1 MTQEAPSKIR
11 SLLRGWRLWLLL
23 SVLAYTLIG
32 FFLLPWIIERQIVA
46 FGETRLQRPLAVE
59 RVQVNPYTL
68 TLSIEGLSLDEADGT
83 PLAALQEFFVDFQAS
98 SLFRR
103 AWTFREL
110 RLGGPYLNFVRSE
123 DGGNNLRRVAQ
134 TLAETAEPETAQT
147 DEASD
152 KSGLPRLLLMHFI
165 LQDGAVDVTDLSRET
180 DFQTRFDSI
189 DLELFSLNTLP
200 EKEAQHSFNLITENG
215 ADITWTGQLQT
226 NPFYLSGHLQALGER
241 PRLIW
246 RYIQDDVDFEI
257 ADGQVT
263 LALDLEIRA
272 GRDGP
277 RIAVDNVEYTLTD
290 LLLRPKG
297 VEQDVL
303 RVSGITLAGGQIRY
317 PEQTIHL
324 EQATISGT
332 RLVAFRDE
340 NGIVNIVD
348 LLDSRDRATRPEE
361 SVPSSAAADSGE
373 SVPEAADAVPSDENS
388 QGQGQGQVGA
398 PEPSSP
404 ASGDVPA
411 ETETAESDR
420 EAEAPAATGGTPSGW
435 RFTLGSLAVED
446 FAAEFEDRSFSR
458 PVNTG
463 VENLNLHVTDFSTDP
478 GTTFHFRVD
487 TGVTTGGQV
496 TAEGDIGLEPQTAAV
511 NVDVDGL
518 SLDPLEPLIGESTR
532 LRLLSGDLSVDGSI
546 SHGADETLKF
556 SGASVIEEL
565 VTEDT
570 ILNERFVAWKSL
582 SMPSIEFALD
592 EGTLVIDTVAFDA
605 PYWKLTVKPDGTTNI
620 SDVFPQ
626 PEPSS
631 QQQDPA
637 PPAEAAPDGPPLKV
651 SIGSVALDEGSANFA
666 DMSLPLPF
674 ATAIHSM
681 KGEIGN
687 ISSERGQKASV
698 DIAGVVDESGSADI
712 QGELDPFA
720 PTDFLKMDV
729 VFKNLHM
736 PRLTPYSA
744 KFAGREIKSG
754 KLGLDLKYRIEQG
767 KLDSTNK
774 FIIDQLT
781 LGKKVESPKAMDLP
795 LDLAVA
801 LLQDSNGRIDLDLP
815 VTGDLNDPE
824 FHYGSVVWKAFTGI
838 LVKAVTAPFKLL
850 GALIPGGGQGEQ
862 LEFIEFEPGSA
873 SLSEAETAELNT
885 IAEALAKRPQLL
897 LQVPAAYSATTDK
910 EAIQSARLE
919 EKVQTRLPGIDAREG
934 VSAERAALEQIYVE
948 EFSKT
953 ELENL
958 QAANTRARDEAGGK
972 PELDEEAYMASLTR
986 SLRSEEVVTTAELAS
1001 LAEARAQAITDYL
1014 VNTAGANPGQI
1025 STSEISTVEPTAEG
1039 QVQLKFSVDTGGAAP
1054 SVPEQGR
1061 SAEPAAGSAG
1071 G

>member
-1 MTQEAPSKIR
+1 MTQETPSKIR

-32 FFLLPWIIERQIVA
+32 FFLLPWILERQIVA
-46 FGETRLQRPLAVE
+46 FGETRLQRPLTVE

-68 TLSIEGLSLDEADGT
+68 TLAIEGLSLDEADGR
-83 PLAALQEFFVDFQAS
+83 PLAALGEFYVDFQAS

-103 AWTFREL
+103 AWTFRQL
-110 RLGGPYLNFVRSE
+110 RLSGPYLNFVRFE
-123 DGGNNLRRVAQ
+123 DGGNNFRRLAQ
-134 TLAETAEPETAQT
+134 TLSETAEPEAVQT
-147 DEASD
+147 DQAADEP
-152 KSGLPRLLLMHFI
+152 GLPRLLLMHFI

-180 DFQTRFDSI
+180 DFQTHFDSI

-226 NPFYLSGHLQALGER
+226 NPFYLSGHLEALGER

-257 ADGQVT
+257 ADGQVS

-272 GRDGP
+272 GSDGP

-303 RVSGITLAGGQIRY
+303 RVSRITLAGGQIRY

-324 EQATISGT
+324 EQATMSGA

-340 NGIVNIVD
+340 NGVVNIVD
-348 LLDSRDRATRPEE
+348 LLDSRDGVAGTVAPE
-361 SVPSSAAADSGE
+361 SPSPAAEAAHSL
-373 SVPEAADAVPSDENS
+373 PQAADAASSDENIET
-388 QGQGQGQVGA
+388 QGQAGA

-404 ASGDVPA
+404 ASADALP
-411 ETETAESDR
+411 ETETTESGR
-420 EAEAPAATGGTPSGW
+420 EAEAPASAGDTPSGW
-435 RFTLGSLAVED
+435 RFTLGNLAVED
-446 FAAEFEDRSFSR
+446 FAAEFEDRSFNR
-458 PVNTG
+458 PVKTG
-463 VENLNLHVTDFSTDP
+463 VENLNLNVTDFSTDP
-478 GTTFHFRVD
+478 GTTFHLRVD

-496 TAEGDIGLEPQTAAV
+496 AAEGDIGLEPQTAV
-511 NVDVDGL
+511 FTVDVDGL

-532 LRLLSGDLSVDGSI
+532 LRLLSGDLSVDGSV

-570 ILNERFVAWKSL
+570 LLNERFVAWKRL
-582 SMPSIEFALD
+582 SVPSIEFALD
-592 EGTLVIDTVAFDA
+592 AGTLVIDTVEFNA

-626 PEPSS
+626 PAPSPG
-631 QQQDPA
+631 QQDAA
-637 PPAEAAPDGPPLKV
+637 PPVAPAHDGPPIKV
-651 SIGSVALDEGSANFA
+651 SIGSVTLDEGSANFA

-687 ISSERGQKASV
+687 ISSQRGQKAAV
-698 DIAGVVDESGSADI
+698 NIAGVVDESGSADI
-712 QGELDPFA
+712 RGELDPFA

-729 VFKNLHM
+729 AFKHLHM

-754 KLGLDLKYRIEQG
+754 KLGLDLQYRIEQG
-767 KLDSTNK
+767 KLDSKNN
-774 FIIDQLT
+774 FVIDQLT
-781 LGKKVESPKAMDLP
+781 LGKKVESPEAMNLP

-824 FHYGSVVWKAFTGI
+824 FHYGSVVWKAFTSI

-850 GALIPGGGQGEQ
+850 GALIPGGGKGEQ

-873 SLSEAETAELNT
+873 TLSEAETAELNT

-910 EAIQSARLE
+910 EAIQGARLE
-919 EKVQTRLPGIDAREG
+919 EKVQTRLPGIDAPEG
-934 VSAERAALEQIYVE
+934 VSAERVALEQIYIE

-958 QAANTRARDEAGGK
+958 QAANTRARDEAGAK
-972 PELDEEAYMASLTR
+972 PELDEDAYMASLTR
-986 SLRSEEVVTTAELAS
+986 SLRSEEVVETAELAS

-1054 SVPEQGR
+1054 SAPSEGV
-1061 SAEPAAGSAG
+1061 SAGKAAGPAG